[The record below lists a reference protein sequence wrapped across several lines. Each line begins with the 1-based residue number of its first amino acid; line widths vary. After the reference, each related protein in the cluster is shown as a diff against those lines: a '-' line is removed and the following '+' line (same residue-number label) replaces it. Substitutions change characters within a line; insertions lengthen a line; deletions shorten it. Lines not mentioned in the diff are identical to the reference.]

1 MKYIKADLIL
11 PTALIEE
18 LQRYIQ
24 GGYIY
29 IPSKGENKKGWGELS
44 GYKHEIDERNRKIQ
58 MEYAKGKSIEDL
70 AEQYFLSVHSI
81 RKIIYT

>member
-18 LQRYIQ
+18 LQRYI
-24 GGYIY
+24 
-29 IPSKGENKKGWGELS
+29 
-44 GYKHEIDERNRKIQ
+44 DERNRKIQ
-58 MEYAKGKSIEDL
+58 MEYTKGKSIEDL

-81 RKIIYT
+81 RKIIYK